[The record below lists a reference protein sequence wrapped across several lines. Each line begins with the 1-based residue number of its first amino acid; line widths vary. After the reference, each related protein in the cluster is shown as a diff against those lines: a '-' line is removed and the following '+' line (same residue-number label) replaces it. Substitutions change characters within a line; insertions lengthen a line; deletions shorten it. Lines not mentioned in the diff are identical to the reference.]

1 MKTPTIYLDTSV
13 VSHLD
18 APDVPEKMSDTLTLW
33 EQIKQGKFKAIISDI
48 TIAEIEK
55 CDEPKK
61 SILYDFLSQVDII
74 RADETGESL
83 ELAQKYIQY
92 GALKEKSRDDCRHIG
107 LATTEDSDYIVS
119 WKFKHFVNVKV
130 IDRVQAINK
139 LHGYKEIRIISPPML
154 GGSDD
159 E

>member
-18 APDVPEKMSDTLTLW
+18 APDVPEKMSDTLALW
-33 EQIKQGKFKAIISDI
+33 EQIKQGDFSAIVSDI

-61 SILYDFLSQVDII
+61 SLLYDHLSQVSLI
-74 RADETGESL
+74 RVDETGESL
-83 ELAQKYIQY
+83 VLAQKYIQH

-107 LATTEDSDYIVS
+107 LATTEDADYIVS
-119 WKFKHFVNVKV
+119 WNFKHFVNVKV

-139 LHGYKEIRIISPPML
+139 LYGYKEVKIISPPML
-154 GGSDD
+154 GGNDD